1 MISANLLPATYRRQI
16 ARQDRAARWSVFI
29 AAYAVALV
37 IVWLSSRQYV
47 AGGRSALERRV
58 GAIDAEIAGINSGIT
73 GLKEKA
79 IRVQAS
85 LTTARSIADHPDWS
99 VLLSLIASLKSA
111 DIEIDRVA
119 LGPRTAE
126 GKPGSAKST
135 KGVWVRLSGLAKD
148 HQAIAHFAL
157 RLEGAHLFDRVA
169 LEDARKSAVG
179 PEGLVGFEIEAQI
192 DEQTGASK

>member
-1 MISANLLPATYRRQI
+1 MISANLLPATYRRHL
-16 ARQDRAARWSVFI
+16 ARQDRTARWAAFI
-29 AAYAVALV
+29 AVYTVALV
-37 IVWLSSRQYV
+37 ILWLGSRQYV
-47 AGGRSALERRV
+47 AGGRSGLERRV

-73 GLKEKA
+73 GLKEKS

-85 LTTARSIADHPDWS
+85 LATARSIADHPDWS
-99 VLLSLIASLKSA
+99 VLLSLVASLKSS
-111 DIEIDRVA
+111 DIEVDRIA
-119 LGPRTAE
+119 LGPRAVET
-126 GKPGSAKST
+126 KPGSAKGT
-135 KGVWVRLSGLAKD
+135 KGVWVRLSGFAKD

-169 LEDARKSAVG
+169 LEDARKSAAE

>member
-1 MISANLLPATYRRQI
+1 MISANLLPASHRRHLS
-16 ARQDRAARWSVFI
+16 RQDRTARWSIVI
-29 AAYAVALV
+29 AVYAVVLAVL
-37 IVWLSSRQYV
+37 WLGSRQYV
-47 AGGRSALERRV
+47 AGGRFGLERRV
-58 GAIDAEIAGINSGIT
+58 AAIDAEVAGINSGIA

-79 IRVQAS
+79 VRVQAS
-85 LTTARSIADHPDWS
+85 LSTARSIADHPDWS

-111 DIEIDRVA
+111 DIEVDRVA

-126 GKPGSAKST
+126 AKPGGAKSV
-135 KGVWVRLSGLAKD
+135 KGVWVRLSGFAKD

-169 LEDARKSAVG
+169 LEDARKNAAE

-192 DEQTGASK
+192 DEPAGGSK